1 MTPKLILSAKSVDE
15 VGVSSQKLP
24 SSVPGG
30 EQFPRRLKKKVTKVL
45 KISKKGPMNPN
56 KKHNRRNHLAPH
68 AP

>member
-30 EQFPRRLKKKVTKVL
+30 EQFPRRLKKKSDESPKDFQ
-45 KISKKGPMNPN
+45 KRADESQ
-56 KKHNRRNHLAPH
+56 
-68 AP
+68 